1 MCYLVDTENVS
12 VTNWLSRADGFS
24 SNDTI
29 ILFVNSTLGGSIP
42 ITELAKVTSGRAKT
56 RILIE
61 KCSPGKN
68 SMDLSIAAKSGEL
81 FSKEKPQV
89 AEVLAVGPGGM
100 VDGKERRK
108 ARSYTIVSNDC
119 GYDGF
124 IDTCRKAGHD
134 IVRTPVVTA
143 GSPAQSKLNVSDT
156 GKEKAKGK
164 IVLKELT
171 KEQKKEINAFCSQ
184 YGLDATKVREL
195 SKQAL
200 NFDTP
205 SAFVGTLSNF
215 CAGKYKKKKKLNA
228 VMEHVPELVGI
239 VFRAA

>member
-1 MCYLVDTENVS
+1 
-12 VTNWLSRADGFS
+12 
-24 SNDTI
+24 
-29 ILFVNSTLGGSIP
+29 
-42 ITELAKVTSGRAKT
+42 
-56 RILIE
+56 
-61 KCSPGKN
+61 
-68 SMDLSIAAKSGEL
+68 MDLSIAAKSGEL
-81 FSKEKPQV
+81 FSKE
-89 AEVLAVGPGGM
+89 
-100 VDGKERRK
+100 RRK
-108 ARSYTIVSNDC
+108 TRSYTIVSNDC

-143 GSPAQSKLNVSDT
+143 GSPAQSKPNASDT

>member
-1 MCYLVDTENVS
+1 MYYLVDTENVS

-81 FSKEKPQV
+81 FSKE
-89 AEVLAVGPGGM
+89 
-100 VDGKERRK
+100 RRK

-143 GSPAQSKLNVSDT
+143 GSPVQSKPNASDT

-184 YGLDATKVREL
+184 YGLDATKVKEL

>member
-1 MCYLVDTENVS
+1 MYYLVDTENVS
-12 VTNWLSRADGFS
+12 VATWLSKTNGFT

-42 ITELAKVTSGRAKT
+42 ITELAKITSGQSKT

-81 FSKEKPQV
+81 FSKE
-89 AEVLAVGPGGM
+89 
-100 VDGKERRK
+100 RRK

-124 IDTCRKAGHD
+124 IATCQKAGHD
-134 IVRTPVVTA
+134 IVRTPVTIA
-143 GSPAQSKLNVSDT
+143 DSSAHKEAQ
-156 GKEKAKGK
+156 KA
-164 IVLKELT
+164 IVLKELS
-171 KEQKKEINAFCSQ
+171 KAQKKAINAFCSQ
-184 YGLDATKVREL
+184 YGLDAVKVREL
-195 SKQAL
+195 SKHAI

-205 SAFVGTLSNF
+205 NTFIGTLNTL
-215 CAGKYKKKKKLNA
+215 CADRYKKKKKLHT

>member
-1 MCYLVDTENVS
+1 MYYLVDTENVS

-81 FSKEKPQV
+81 FSKE
-89 AEVLAVGPGGM
+89 
-100 VDGKERRK
+100 RRK
-108 ARSYTIVSNDC
+108 GRSYTIVSNDC

-143 GSPAQSKLNVSDT
+143 GSPAQSKPNASDT

-184 YGLDATKVREL
+184 YGLDATKVRKL

-228 VMEHVPELVGI
+228 VMEHVPELVGV